1 MSHPEFLEG
10 NMLFPVFAWINA
22 THYPYFGSL
31 AVREA
36 RPTEGDGPD
45 LSRERLF

>member
-1 MSHPEFLEG
+1 
-10 NMLFPVFAWINA
+10 MLFPVFARKNA
-22 THYPYFGSL
+22 AQYAYFGSL